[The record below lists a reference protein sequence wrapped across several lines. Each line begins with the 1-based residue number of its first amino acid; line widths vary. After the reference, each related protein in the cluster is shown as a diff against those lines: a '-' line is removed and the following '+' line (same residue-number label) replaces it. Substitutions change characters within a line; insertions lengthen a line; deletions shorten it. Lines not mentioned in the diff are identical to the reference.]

1 MLLVVWLQAGSQSAT
16 SKVPVLELFFGAVSP
31 WSPRSTLSAPPPPAT
46 IRMSILRCWARE
58 SMPSITPSR
67 FYDFDGDNIMYKF
80 WNCFRALLYTLPP
93 SLGNTWRSH
102 KHLQPSL
109 CKPQPTGRSRCVL
122 FSIWRPW
129 QTSLRTYDKNHI
141 FSLCLYVN

>member
-1 MLLVVWLQAGSQSAT
+1 MSGLWSINRT

-80 WNCFRALLYTLPP
+80 WNYFHALLYPL
-93 SLGNTWRSH
+93 SSSVGNTWRSH
-102 KHLQPSL
+102 IHLQPSL
-109 CKPQPTGRSRCVL
+109 CNPQPTGRSSCVL
-122 FSIWRPW
+122 CSIWRPW
-129 QTSLRTYDKNHI
+129 HTSLRTYDRNHLFLLVFI
-141 FSLCLYVN
+141 LN